1 MHNSFDIKEIYEEQA
16 QLAAA
21 QLYFGLPLT
30 TCEAEVRDG
39 INSCFQPFPKARK
52 TGAIKTD
59 ELENSVYQF
68 NKILD
73 SLGA

>member
-1 MHNSFDIKEIYEEQA
+1 MQNSSDIKEFYEQQA

-21 QLYFGLPLT
+21 QLDFGLPLT

-39 INSCFQPFPKARK
+39 INSCFQPFPEAR
-52 TGAIKTD
+52 KTD

>member
-1 MHNSFDIKEIYEEQA
+1 MHNSSDIKELYEEQA

-39 INSCFQPFPKARK
+39 INSCFQPFPKGR
-52 TGAIKTD
+52 KTD